1 MRLLEAF
8 NKSPLLSVVGSSTGR
23 INRERLRAAIV
34 ARDQA
39 VQALI
44 EKRETLERL
53 ESVVRTSDDAAKKAA
68 DTAREAREARQ
79 RWVASGCSFST
90 ARELQTFDDA
100 AAAAAAVAQRAAT
113 DANEVSKVQALARAK
128 SALDSAQFDIR
139 GCEDAITGAIA
150 VILAQEALPLI
161 EALERAEAYRT
172 ARAKLMGVRLVLAQ
186 PWTLSNKDKMNPSW
200 EGEQAI
206 TAALQRAFIESW
218 DRERANPRA
227 RDSLDGTRNEE
238 KWLDTLAQPWRA
250 RAEALRKDPDAV

>member
-1 MRLLEAF
+1 MLSILKRAAPDASRARL
-8 NKSPLLSVVGSSTGR
+8 K
-23 INRERLRAAIV
+23 AAIV

-68 DTAREAREARQ
+68 DTARDAREARQ

-100 AAAAAAVAQRAAT
+100 AAEAAAVAQRAAT
-113 DANEVSKVQALARAK
+113 DAKEVSKAQALARTQ
-128 SALDSAQFDIR
+128 SAFDSAQVDIH

-161 EALERAEAYRT
+161 EALERAAEAYRT
-172 ARAKLMGVRLVLAQ
+172 ARAKLMGVRMVLAQ
-186 PWTLSNKDKMNPSW
+186 PWTLLNKDKMNPSW

-206 TAALQRAFIESW
+206 TAALQRALIESW
-218 DRERANPRA
+218 DGERKEPRA
-227 RDSLDGTRNEE
+227 RDSLDRTRNEE
-238 KWLDTLAQPWRA
+238 KWLDTLTQPWHE
-250 RAEALRKDPDAV
+250 RAEALRKDPDAEI